1 MEQLD
6 IETPSVVIDLD
17 IAEAN
22 IAKYQAYCDKLGLH
36 LRPHVKT
43 HKIPDLAKKQL
54 AAGASGITCQK
65 ISEAEAMI
73 SEGGIDDILLTYNV
87 LGQRKLHRLRQLSEK
102 VRLSVVADNITCI
115 KGLSETFHDAQTPLT
130 VLVECDTG
138 ALRCGVVSPD
148 EALELAQA
156 IDSLPG
162 IRFGGLMTYPPV
174 GHAEHINSFLATAK
188 SLIEASGLA
197 VDVVSI
203 GGSPDMWRADQIPV
217 GTEYRIGT
225 YIYNDRSLIMQ
236 GTCEIKD
243 CALTILAT
251 VVSTPTPER
260 AVIDAGSKSLTSD
273 LSGLS
278 GHGLVVG
285 YPDLAIEKLS
295 EEHGCITSDQP
306 TGLKVGQQV
315 HIIPNHA
322 CVVSNMVDHVVFTRQ
337 QKPVKSQPVIA
348 RGQVW

>member
-1 MEQLD
+1 MGDLD
-6 IETPSVVIDLD
+6 IDTPSVVIDLD
-17 IAEAN
+17 IVDAN
-22 IAKYQAYCDKLGLH
+22 ITKFQAYCDKLGLH

-43 HKIPDLAKKQL
+43 HKIPELAKQQL
-54 AAGASGITCQK
+54 AAGAAGITCQK
-65 ISEAEAMI
+65 ITEAEAMI

-87 LGQRKLHRLRQLSEK
+87 LGKSKLRRLRQLAQK

-115 KGLSETFHDAQTPLT
+115 KGLSETFQDAQTPLT

-138 ALRCGVVSPD
+138 ALRCGVISAD

-156 IDSLPG
+156 IDRLPG
-162 IRFGGLMTYPPV
+162 IRFGGLMTYPPI
-174 GHAEHINSFLATAK
+174 GHADHINSFLEAAK
-188 SLIEASGLA
+188 SLIEASGLV

-225 YIYNDRSLIMQ
+225 YIYNDRSLIMR

-251 VVSTPTPER
+251 VVSTPTPNR

-278 GHGLVVG
+278 GYGIVVG
-285 YPDLAIEKLS
+285 HPDLTIEKLS
-295 EEHGCITSDQP
+295 EEHGCIISDNP

-315 HIIPNHA
+315 HVIPNHA
-322 CVVSNMVDHVVFTRQ
+322 CVVSNLVDHVVFTRQ
-337 QKPVKSQPVIA
+337 QKPVKTQPVIA

>member
-1 MEQLD
+1 MDDLD
-6 IETPSVVIDLD
+6 IDTPSVVIDLD
-17 IAEAN
+17 IVDAN
-22 IAKYQAYCDKLGLH
+22 ITKFQAYCDKQGLH

-43 HKIPDLAKKQL
+43 HKIPALAKQQL
-54 AAGASGITCQK
+54 AAGAAGITCQK
-65 ISEAEAMI
+65 ITEAEAMI

-87 LGQRKLHRLRQLSEK
+87 LGKSKLRRLRQLAQK

-115 KGLSETFHDAQTPLT
+115 KGLSETFQDAQTPLT

-138 ALRCGVVSPD
+138 ALRCGVISAD

-156 IDSLPG
+156 IDRLPG
-162 IRFGGLMTYPPV
+162 IRFGGLMTYPPI
-174 GHAEHINSFLATAK
+174 GHADHINSFLEAAK
-188 SLIEASGLA
+188 SLIEASGLV

-225 YIYNDRSLIMQ
+225 YIYNDRSLIMR

-251 VVSTPTPER
+251 VVSTPTPNR

-273 LSGLS
+273 L
-278 GHGLVVG
+278 
-285 YPDLAIEKLS
+285 
-295 EEHGCITSDQP
+295 
-306 TGLKVGQQV
+306 
-315 HIIPNHA
+315 
-322 CVVSNMVDHVVFTRQ
+322 
-337 QKPVKSQPVIA
+337 
-348 RGQVW
+348 